1 MPRIVATITA
11 RMWLLL
17 LLASFAF
24 AGPEGAISF
33 RTLDA
38 LIGDSITAVVFGVVI
53 ASICFAYRPRR
64 WLAMLLLLA
73 SVAMALP
80 FSYGLWV
87 HFSLHAV
94 GTVVTPRFHWT
105 QQLYLGAAIVFIALA
120 LLWAVICLRLRDVAA
135 KT

>member
-1 MPRIVATITA
+1 
-11 RMWLLL
+11 
-17 LLASFAF
+17 
-24 AGPEGAISF
+24 
-33 RTLDA
+33 
-38 LIGDSITAVVFGVVI
+38 
-53 ASICFAYRPRR
+53 
-64 WLAMLLLLA
+64 MLLLLA

>member
-11 RMWLLL
+11 LMWLLL

>member
-1 MPRIVATITA
+1 MPRILATITA
-11 RMWLLL
+11 LMWLLL

-105 QQLYLGAAIVFIALA
+105 QQLYLGAAIAFIALA

>member
-11 RMWLLL
+11 LMWLLL

-105 QQLYLGAAIVFIALA
+105 QQLYLGAAIAFIALA